1 MTFKCRA
8 SALGGLMTR
17 LDKGGLGKTSKK
29 VVLNAVLFDALGYR
43 RELDAKMINKGLM
56 LEDDAIKA
64 VSLLKAVTMT
74 KNTERRSNEWF
85 SGECDLLTDDSIRDT
100 KCSWSIDSFP
110 WTHDDAMQRVKDGG
124 YDWQGQVY
132 MSLWGKKVHYVDF
145 VLLPTPHSL
154 LGYNDDEYE
163 HIELV
168 NNIPLQKRIRTV
180 KIEYDEKL
188 IEQAKERVEFARD
201 YYNQLF
207 SEISN

>member
-1 MTFKCRA
+1 M
-8 SALGGLMTR
+8 
-17 LDKGGLGKTSKK
+17 
-29 VVLNAVLFDALGYR
+29 
-43 RELDAKMINKGLM
+43 
-56 LEDDAIKA
+56 
-64 VSLLKAVTMT
+64 
-74 KNTERRSNEWF
+74 
-85 SGECDLLTDDSIRDT
+85 
-100 KCSWSIDSFP
+100 
-110 WTHDDAMQRVKDGG
+110 
-124 YDWQGQVY
+124 
-132 MSLWGKKVHYVDF
+132 DF

-188 IEQAKERVEFARD
+188 IEQARERVEFARD